1 MSISQIWF
9 QCLLA
14 LSICMLHATTEATT
28 WILGGVSSNLQVD
41 EGRVFF
47 VQFDGSLTVLDL
59 ETGEVLARKPFVGQH
74 ESGRFYSMEHGI
86 AWVGNYAD
94 LLDRETLEFRSD
106 NAFSGNTPD
115 FDRSNFVNR
124 LSPEELAQLE
134 AQAAQS
140 RFTRSGLLNFYEEYP
155 GDSIELTSGTIHPI
169 AHANTFILH
178 YSSTNAEW
186 FCALPYLRERERI
199 VAVTEHEGKLLLG
212 SDAGHVECVDLASGK
227 SLWLYVF
234 PVLRWSYLDGSDPSW
249 FGDTASAW
257 HRNFRDLPKTVGM
270 VRLPADPG
278 KDEIIFW
285 KYFKDS
291 FTAAVIV
298 DPNPTWKYGYYYWLC
313 LGLWLPVACLIG
325 AMILGPRR
333 GPRWARITLFVI
345 AWPTSLLGV
354 LFFGLLM
361 LGALFGGFTR
371 VHALVW
377 IISSFAF
384 GIMLVR
390 WKRGLGKGDLEP
402 IVHSDSESS

>member
-1 MSISQIWF
+1 
-9 QCLLA
+9 
-14 LSICMLHATTEATT
+14 MLHASAEATT
-28 WILGGVSSNLQVD
+28 WFLGGVSSNLHVD

-59 ETGEVLARKPFVGQH
+59 ETGNVLARKPFVKQH
-74 ESGRFYSMEHGI
+74 DTGRFYSMEHGI
-86 AWVGNYAD
+86 AWVGRYAD
-94 LLDRETLEFRSD
+94 LMDRETLEFHSD
-106 NAFSGNTPD
+106 NALTGRMPD
-115 FDRSNFVNR
+115 IDRSNLIKG
-124 LSPEELAQLE
+124 LSADELLELE
-134 AQAAQS
+134 AQAARS
-140 RFTRSGLLNFYEEYP
+140 RYNRSGLLNFYDGSP
-155 GDSIELTSGTIHPI
+155 GDSIELTSGTLHPI

-178 YSSTNAEW
+178 YSSTDTEW
-186 FCALPYLRERERI
+186 FCALPYLRDRERI

-212 SDAGHVECVDLASGK
+212 SSAGHVECVDLTSGR

-234 PVLRWSYLDGSDPSW
+234 PVLRWSYLNGSDPGW

-270 VRLPADPG
+270 VRLPKNPG

-298 DPNPTWKYGYYYWLC
+298 DPNPTWKYGYYYWLWF
-313 LGLWLPVACLIG
+313 GLWLPVACLIA

-345 AWPTSLLGV
+345 AWPTSIL
-354 LFFGLLM
+354 GLLF
-361 LGALFGGFTR
+361 LGLLFVGVLFGGFTR

-377 IISSFAF
+377 VSSSLAF

-390 WKRGLGKGDLEP
+390 WKRSLAKQDHEP